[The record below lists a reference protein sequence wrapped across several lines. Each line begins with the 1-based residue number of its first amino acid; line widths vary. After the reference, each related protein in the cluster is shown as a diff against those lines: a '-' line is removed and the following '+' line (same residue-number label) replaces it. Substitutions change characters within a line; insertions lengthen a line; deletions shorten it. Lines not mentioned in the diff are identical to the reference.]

1 MEAEV
6 ALVAAVT
13 LSVAVVPGDLLAAAF
28 ALRQGLPVA
37 AFEQRLLSRG
47 HTSLAEV
54 SGE

>member
-6 ALVAAVT
+6 ALVGAVT
-13 LSVAVVPGDLLAAAF
+13 LSVAVVPVDLLAAAF
-28 ALRQGLPVA
+28 ALLQGFPVA
-37 AFEQRLLSRG
+37 AFEQRLLSMV